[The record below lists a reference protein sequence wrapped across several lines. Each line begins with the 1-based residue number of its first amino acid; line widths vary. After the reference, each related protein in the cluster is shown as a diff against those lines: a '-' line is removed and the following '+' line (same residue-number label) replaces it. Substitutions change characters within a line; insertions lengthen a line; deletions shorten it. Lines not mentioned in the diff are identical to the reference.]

1 MSYDEYGEE
10 IRRLY
15 VPSEDPCSYP
25 IPLSQ
30 LVFYNTDKKI
40 SQLRMK
46 VRSKPD
52 PVPDETSLVVFI
64 DGACRNNGH
73 PTARASYGVYFG
85 PNSPHNTR
93 GLLHESLPQTSTRAE
108 IEAFSRAL
116 AIVREITDVDLKLS
130 SIKVATDSS
139 FLVNAMSKWMERWI
153 EDDGVGSNGRQ
164 VAHFKVL
171 KQLHETL
178 DYMEYSDEA
187 GGREVQFWHVPRD
200 MNQEADALAN
210 MALDEA

>member
-1 MSYDEYGEE
+1 MSYNEYGEE
-10 IRRLY
+10 VRRLY
-15 VPSEDPCSYP
+15 DPSDDPCTYP

-52 PVPDETSLVVFI
+52 PLPDETSIVVFI
-64 DGACRNNGH
+64 DGACRDNGH

-85 PNSPHNTR
+85 PNSPHNTC
-93 GLLHESLPQTSTRAE
+93 GLLHQSLPQTSIRAE
-108 IEAFSRAL
+108 IEAFSKAL

-130 SIKVATDSS
+130 HIKFATDSI
-139 FLVNAMSKWMERWI
+139 FLVDAMSRWMERWI
-153 EDDGVGSNGRQ
+153 EGDGVGSNGRQ
-164 VAHFKVL
+164 VAHFQVL

-187 GGREVQFWHVPRD
+187 GGREAQFWHVSRD

-210 MALDEA
+210 MALDES

>member
-1 MSYDEYGEE
+1 MSYNEYGEE

-15 VPSEDPCSYP
+15 IPSEDECSRLV
-25 IPLSQ
+25 PLPL

-40 SQLRMK
+40 SQLHMK

-52 PVPDETSLVVFI
+52 LVSDETSLVVFI
-64 DGACRNNGH
+64 DGACRNNGY
-73 PTARASYGVYFG
+73 PSARASYGVYFG
-85 PNSPHNTR
+85 PDSPHNTR

-108 IEAFSRAL
+108 IEAFSQAL
-116 AIVREITDVDLKLS
+116 AIIREITDADLVLS
-130 SIKVATDSS
+130 QIKIATDSS
-139 FLVNAMSKWMERWI
+139 FLVNTMSQWMERWI
-153 EDDGVGSNGRQ
+153 EDDGVGSNGEQ
-164 VAHFKVL
+164 VAHFQVL

-178 DYMEYSDEA
+178 DHMEYSDEA

-200 MNQEADALAN
+200 MNREADALAN